1 MEKIKKNVWGIL
13 LKVIIAVA
21 TSVASVLGITSCM
34 AR

>member
-34 AR
+34 AQ